1 MSIRVEPERLIS
13 LSTEASRLKNIVDSQ
28 REVVESIE
36 RVLDYSLRTRAGID
50 EHLHRL
56 RYVLASKVRQLE
68 ALEHHLVTSGKQ
80 YEAVDKQVCLMLGQ
94 ELEIYEKALEHKAW
108 YESNEFKFAVG
119 AAVIAGLA
127 VAAITIGGPILM
139 GMLVGAA
146 AGAVIGG
153 AIGGVSS
160 TLSGGDFWDGA
171 ADGWM
176 VGSISGAITGGVA
189 ATGVG
194 VAGAVLTD
202 GLVDSGVYVY
212 ETVSKG
218 KSVDPLGLGLSFAV
232 GAGVSFLGTK
242 ASSALTKHFEK
253 FRISNSVDEVIEGG
267 SDVLKGAGK
276 VISEADR
283 LKLSKWTFKPS
294 DELYMKYK
302 KVFDDLDYYDQ
313 ATGNIHWPKNDGFLT
328 GSKLDID
335 VDDKMVFKRYG
346 EPSGEFLG
354 NATDSLESRALAPHS
369 DGANEY
375 YYRPTEKF
383 KITSG
388 KAAPWFGSNGGA
400 MQFVKYKPDGN
411 KFTIQEMLNMG
422 LIEDVTEKVKKGV
435 VKID

>member
-267 SDVLKGAGK
+267 STSPKEIIANRLQGFDLTPHPIQQKQLSSAKMNELKTKIKNRTITKDEYRLYDWNKRLSTRRSTGVKEFWNQERERLINGETPTRNWDANQTNNILNGK
-276 VISEADR
+276 TPKVDGKSIQGHHSYSVSQYPQLANKGEGIYPATLNEHFNGWHGGNFKNSLPGEPIRVISD
-283 LKLSKWTFKPS
+283 
-294 DELYMKYK
+294 
-302 KVFDDLDYYDQ
+302 FD
-313 ATGNIHWPKNDGFLT
+313 
-328 GSKLDID
+328 
-335 VDDKMVFKRYG
+335 
-346 EPSGEFLG
+346 
-354 NATDSLESRALAPHS
+354 
-369 DGANEY
+369 
-375 YYRPTEKF
+375 
-383 KITSG
+383 
-388 KAAPWFGSNGGA
+388 
-400 MQFVKYKPDGN
+400 
-411 KFTIQEMLNMG
+411 
-422 LIEDVTEKVKKGV
+422 
-435 VKID
+435 